1 MGNATYKI
9 GRYISIYRCDELGNI
24 GEVYMEEAKTSI
36 KLTENKPLIIKT
48 VGPNTKEIL
57 LSTIQQ
63 DKRYQDAAHPQK
75 EISVDVLTEQ
85 GWWHIVRNENL
96 ETLLGDSLEY
106 GYVE

>member
-9 GRYISIYRCDELGNI
+9 GRYISIYRCDDLGNI
-24 GEVYMEEAKTSI
+24 GEVYIVEAQTST

-57 LSTIQQ
+57 LGTIQQ
-63 DKRYQDAAHPQK
+63 VKNYKK

>member
-1 MGNATYKI
+1 MGNPRYKI

-36 KLTENKPLIIKT
+36 KLTENKPLAIKS
-48 VGPNTKEIL
+48 VEPSPKESSLGVIL
-57 LSTIQQ
+57 QA
-63 DKRYQDAAHPQK
+63 KNYKK
-75 EISVDVLTEQ
+75 EVSVDVLTEQ

>member
-36 KLTENKPLIIKT
+36 KLTENKPLAIKT
-48 VGPNTKEIL
+48 VEPSPKEVSLGMIL
-57 LSTIQQ
+57 QA
-63 DKRYQDAAHPQK
+63 KNYKK
-75 EISVDVLTEQ
+75 ELSVDVLTEQ

>member
-1 MGNATYKI
+1 MGNPRYKI
-9 GRYISIYRCDELGNI
+9 GRNISIYRCDELGNI
-24 GEVYMEEAKTSI
+24 GEVYMEEAKSSI

-48 VGPNTKEIL
+48 VGLTPKEIL
-57 LSTIQQ
+57 LGTIQQ
-63 DKRYQDAAHPQK
+63 AKNYKK
-75 EISVDVLTEQ
+75 EVSVDVLTEQ

>member
-1 MGNATYKI
+1 M
-9 GRYISIYRCDELGNI
+9 
-24 GEVYMEEAKTSI
+24 YMEEAKTSI

-48 VGPNTKEIL
+48 VEPNTKEIL
-57 LSTIQQ
+57 LGTIQQ
-63 DKRYQDAAHPQK
+63 VKNYKK
-75 EISVDVLTEQ
+75 EISVDVLNEQ